1 MYSQMGNMDA
11 FKLHLIVL
19 LWIEM
24 DQSHLE
30 NMLASS

>member
-1 MYSQMGNMDA
+1 MHSQMGSLDA

-19 LWIEM
+19 LWIAV
-24 DQSHLE
+24 DLE